1 MSHQG
6 NTPPWPVHGL
16 SGIWLTPQA
25 AMRIRP
31 DLLTV
36 LSRSCKSSPHHSQ
49 ITQKVTK
56 LYAAFGVLGC
66 FHVVWPRINS
76 DSLYKKASDV
86 GGENSVKIR

>member
-49 ITQKVTK
+49 ITQKVTN

-66 FHVVWPRINS
+66 LHVVWPRIES
-76 DSLYKKASDV
+76 SSIFGPAPDF
-86 GGENSVKIR
+86 GVKIRQ